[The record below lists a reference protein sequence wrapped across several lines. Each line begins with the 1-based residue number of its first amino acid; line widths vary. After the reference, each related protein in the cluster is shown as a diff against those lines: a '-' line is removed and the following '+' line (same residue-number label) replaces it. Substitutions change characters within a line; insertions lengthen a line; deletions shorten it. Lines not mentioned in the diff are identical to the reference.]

1 MQEQPFADLPDAL
14 VKDLL
19 NAALPVGEKVSS
31 RFASLRQ
38 SKAKY
43 RQDALAAGLIQRKA
57 DLDVPREPSVV
68 GIDGSYQ
75 LHRLTS
81 LDLCAAA
88 AVAVEGT
95 SKEAQRHWP
104 EPYHR
109 MWVGDVPHKDSTVS
123 VLRGLMVGMELELAA
138 WAPHDLA
145 LLDGSFGSL
154 IIYLNQG
161 LSSVANVSADL
172 GGILRRRW
180 QEKSIFNR
188 LLDLLRSDRALAV
201 PKFTTRNELAAPL
214 GVARE
219 ELDGRTLATLFLE
232 PGEYTRPLEIYPAG
246 EDFHLP
252 RAFCSERKELEL
264 NRAMRSIRVVYYR
277 PFGWTPAVRLELPG
291 AVANSLTRLSLALEG
306 IYRQFFS
313 PAALEPYPL
322 FIADR
327 MVKSLGAGV
336 NVVEQTV
343 AQQVVDQGQD
353 IELKMLLLQNY
364 RTEGGRGG
372 V

>member
-1 MQEQPFADLPDAL
+1 MQEPFADLPDAL
-14 VKDLL
+14 VRDLL
-19 NAALPVGEKVSS
+19 EAAIPVAEKVRL
-31 RFASLRQ
+31 RFDSLVSLRT
-38 SKAKY
+38 KY
-43 RQDALAAGLIQRKA
+43 RQDAIALGMVKRKA

-88 AVAVEGT
+88 AVAIEGT
-95 SKEAQRHWP
+95 SKEATRHWP

-109 MWVGDVPHKDSTVS
+109 IWVENIPHAVGTELVM
-123 VLRGLMVGMELELAA
+123 RGLMVGMELELAHL
-138 WAPHDLA
+138 APHDLV
-145 LLDGSFGSL
+145 LLDGAFGSL

-161 LSSVANVSADL
+161 LSNVSGVPVEL
-172 GGILRRRW
+172 GGVMRQRW
-180 QEKSIFNR
+180 QDQGIFNR
-188 LLDLLRSDRALAV
+188 LLALISSDRAVAV
-201 PKFTTRNELAAPL
+201 PKFTSRNELARPL
-214 GVARE
+214 KINPDEG
-219 ELDGRTLATLFLE
+219 LDGRTLATLMLE
-232 PGEYTRPLEIYPAG
+232 PGEYTTPLQVYE

-252 RAFCSERKELEL
+252 DSF
-264 NRAMRSIRVVYYR
+264 RSKQDDLDMNHALQLARVVYYR
-277 PFGWTPAVRLELPG
+277 PFGWAPAMRLELPG
-291 AVANSLTRLSLALEG
+291 AVANSLTRLSIALEG
-306 IYRQFFS
+306 VTRQFFS
-313 PAALEPYPL
+313 PAVLEPYPL
-322 FIADR
+322 FLADR

-343 AQQVVDQGQD
+343 SQQVVDQGLD